1 MSMKSE
7 NRISARD
14 DSLDLPS
21 LRLLNL
27 VKLPLDENRDQE
39 KPGSASTVDTG
50 ASESQACHPQ
60 ARLTFTQT
68 SRSRPPLTRQVA
80 GAPTAICETKQYR
93 TRLPGER
100 QLPARAAKR
109 RDGCGRNGRTMPQSQ
124 TSLSWKLATVCGDE
138 RGEWGVVCGPERG
151 RRGEAGCSLRPTV
164 WPSRSRSPS
173 RYLTPET
180 HDTFADPDEHYV
192 EEGAGADGTDD
203 ESESAAL
210 RPSQTVPTPN
220 FRPASIAGP
229 LRTGSYPGKAQ
240 TPLSASTSN
249 PPSSIGKRAPPPP
262 PSRRLTTTS
271 ARPLPPSA
279 TNDADDQPE
288 AFGSVSE
295 LKKRLGMFK

>member
-1 MSMKSE
+1 M
-7 NRISARD
+7 
-14 DSLDLPS
+14 P
-21 LRLLNL
+21 
-27 VKLPLDENRDQE
+27 PT
-39 KPGSASTVDTG
+39 GSADVHSD
-50 ASESQACHPQ
+50 ESLSPT
-60 ARLTFTQT
+60 LDQT
-68 SRSRPPLTRQVA
+68 SRRRSNGNLRNQAVP
-80 GAPTAICETKQYR
+80 

-100 QLPARAAKR
+100 QAGTSGKATRWMRAKWAYNATESDELELEVGDR
-109 RDGCGRNGRTMPQSQ
+109 VRVTNEVNGEWYVGRNEATGRSGMFPAAYCVAEQ
-124 TSLSWKLATVCGDE
+124 E
-138 RGEWGVVCGPERG
+138 PE
-151 RRGEAGCSLRPTV
+151 
-164 WPSRSRSPS
+164 PS

-220 FRPASIAGP
+220 FRPASVAGP